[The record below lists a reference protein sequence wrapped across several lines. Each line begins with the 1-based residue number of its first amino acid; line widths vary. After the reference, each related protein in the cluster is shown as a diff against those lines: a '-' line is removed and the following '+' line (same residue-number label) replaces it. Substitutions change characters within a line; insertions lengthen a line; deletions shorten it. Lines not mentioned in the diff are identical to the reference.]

1 MYNSILFYLENTMDC
16 AYVKPEN
23 HQSTLLTV
31 AYVMAGICAFCLF
44 PIVIIFIY
52 WQIKRCQNE
61 EGGTEDI
68 NNTTDV
74 RELLKDEST
83 DR

>member
-1 MYNSILFYLENTMDC
+1 MLFINLSENTMDC

-31 AYVMAGICAFCLF
+31 AYVMAGICAFCLL
-44 PIVIIFIY
+44 PIVIVFIY
-52 WQIKRCQNE
+52 WQVKHCQQE
-61 EGGTEDI
+61 ETVDEDI
-68 NNTTDV
+68 TNTTDV
-74 RELLKDEST
+74 RELLKDDST